1 MTLLLL
7 MSVPIGIS
15 LGFATAIT
23 LLYTNSVPL
32 IMLAQHAFAALDSFP
47 LLAIPF
53 FMPIQPHAAFWAWAP
68 VAAMAPSSR

>member
-1 MTLLLL
+1 MDILVLFGSMTLLLL

-32 IMLAQHAFAALDSFP
+32 IMLAQNAFAALDSFP

-53 FMPIQPHAAFWAWAP
+53 FMANMLEP
-68 VAAMAPSSR
+68 R